1 MNHQLCHALK
11 KNLSILQIS
20 SRFKNEFLYILAR
33 QKNLLNLFKVDSK
46 LNEITKVWS
55 KKPSS
60 ESNIFTCC
68 DISNDSRSI
77 ILSDGKCCVN
87 IYDIE
92 TDKKKWK
99 ATKRSFVSKT
109 PVMDKWNQVNMLEN
123 LIYFANRNYFY
134 AADMRVNFFIKFHS
148 VSFCKKKAEDKIL
161 LILLILGACE

>member
-1 MNHQLCHALK
+1 M
-11 KNLSILQIS
+11 
-20 SRFKNEFLYILAR
+20 R
-33 QKNLLNLFKVDSK
+33 QKNLSNLFKVDSK

-68 DISNDSRSI
+68 YISNDSRSI
-77 ILSDGKCCVN
+77 ILSDCKCFVN

-109 PVMDKWNQVNMLEN
+109 PVVDKWNQVNMLEN

-134 AADMRVNFFIKFHS
+134 AADIRVNFLLNFI
-148 VSFCKKKAEDKIL
+148 SFYKKKKAEDKIL